1 VSAIWRVASHLET
14 GHTVRAHVGER
25 HRLIGDLF
33 GHSGIVLRLA
43 DAPQAETDA
52 SVNGVGSII
61 GARRRQRRQVDSE
74 DVINAAADPLSA
86 EAKAQGTAASCS
98 SPKALWATFPDQCAR
113 DPAPDFWD
121 TYPNAG
127 TAERSS
133 RARSCDRTIQRGTDP
148 RALRRCGAATRRRPI
163 KRSHRACDRESLP
176 KPDEQPESLG
186 PHDYRTRFP
195 GIGRSRA
202 RGARRKLLTAA
213 LIAALLPFLA
223 RHALAKPN
231 PRSSHVKPTPQ
242 GGGAAVIAATM
253 IVALVAAMSSPHLPR
268 LEALQLAPLF
278 AVVVFLSAVGAVDDI
293 SPLGV
298 WPRLVLQFAATIAMI
313 ALLPRELRVLPDVP
327 LWLER
332 AIEALFSLWF
342 INVTNFMDGID
353 WMTVAEVLPVTV
365 GLSVLGLLG
374 ALPGHGLVLRWR

>member
-1 VSAIWRVASHLET
+1 MSAIWRVASHLET

-74 DVINAAADPLSA
+74 DVIKAAADPLSA
-86 EAKAQGTAASCS
+86 EAKAQGTAAVLPRLCGPRFPTNARAIRHPISGTRT
-98 SPKALWATFPDQCAR
+98 PTLVPPNDPPALAVAIEPFNA
-113 DPAPDFWD
+113 AP
-121 TYPNAG
+121 N
-127 TAERSS
+127 
-133 RARSCDRTIQRGTDP
+133 P

-231 PRSSHVKPTPQ
+231 PRSSHVKSTPQ

-332 AIEALFSLWF
+332 AIEALFVS
-342 INVTNFMDGID
+342 
-353 WMTVAEVLPVTV
+353 
-365 GLSVLGLLG
+365 GLST
-374 ALPGHGLVLRWR
+374 